1 MLIIF
6 GGLPGS
12 GKTTTA
18 RALAKELGAVHVRI
32 DTIEQNI
39 RASGMLSSEV
49 GPAGYM
55 VGYGIAEDN
64 LTLGNVVVA
73 DSVNPLKITRD
84 AWLSVAARSG
94 VPAFE
99 IEIICSD
106 RSEHRRRAET
116 RASDVPGLRK
126 PSWEEIVARDYEDW
140 VPSPIVIDT
149 AKQSVDQAVAELV
162 SKLGAGVSNNGGIR
176 PAQRLFD

>member
-12 GKTTTA
+12 GKTTIA
-18 RALAKELGAVHVRI
+18 RALAKELGAVHLRI

-39 RASGMLSSEV
+39 RASGMLRSEV
-49 GPAGYM
+49 GPAGYL

-64 LTLGNVVVA
+64 LTLGNIVVA
-73 DSVNPLKITRD
+73 DSVNPLKVTRD

-94 VPAFE
+94 VPAVE

-106 RSEHRRRAET
+106 RNEHRRRVET
-116 RASDVPGLRK
+116 RVSDVPGLVK
-126 PSWEEIVARDYEDW
+126 PRWEEVTAHDYEAW
-140 VPSPIVIDT
+140 GQSPVTIDT
-149 AKQSVDQAVAELV
+149 AKQGVDEAVVALL
-162 SKLGAGVSNNGGIR
+162 SKLETGRYQKVR
-176 PAQRLFD
+176 EV

>member
-12 GKTTTA
+12 GKTTIA
-18 RALAKELGAVHVRI
+18 RALARELGAVHLRI

-64 LTLGNVVVA
+64 LTLGNIVVA
-73 DSVNPLKITRD
+73 DSVNPLKVTRD

-94 VPAFE
+94 VQAVEVE
-99 IEIICSD
+99 ITCSD
-106 RSEHRRRAET
+106 QDEHRRRVET

-126 PSWEEIVARDYEDW
+126 PSWEEIVTRDYDDW
-140 VPSPIVIDT
+140 GQRPIVVDT
-149 AKQSVDQAVAELV
+149 AKQSVDQAVAELM
-162 SKLGAGVSNNGGIR
+162 SKLGAGR
-176 PAQRLFD
+176 RQ

>member
-12 GKTTTA
+12 GKTTIA
-18 RALAKELGAVHVRI
+18 RALARELGAVHLRV
-32 DTIEQNI
+32 DTIEQSI
-39 RASGMLSSEV
+39 RASGMLRSQV

-64 LTLGNVVVA
+64 LTLGNIVVA
-73 DSVNPLKITRD
+73 DSVNPLKVTRD

-94 VPAFE
+94 APTVE

-106 RSEHRRRAET
+106 RNEHRRRVET
-116 RASDVPGLRK
+116 RASDVPGLVK
-126 PSWEEIVARDYEDW
+126 PSWAEVIARDYEDW
-140 VPSPIVIDT
+140 GPSPIVIDT
-149 AKQSVDQAVAELV
+149 AEQGVDEAVAELM
-162 SKLGAGVSNNGGIR
+162 SKLGSGR
-176 PAQRLFD
+176 RQ

>member
-12 GKTTTA
+12 GKTTIS
-18 RALAKELGAVHVRI
+18 RALARELGAVYLRV

-39 RASGMLSSEV
+39 RASGMLSSQV

-55 VGYGIAEDN
+55 VGYGVAEDN
-64 LTLGNVVVA
+64 LALGKIVVA
-73 DSVNPLKITRD
+73 DSVNPLKVTRD

-94 VPAFE
+94 VPAVE

-106 RSEHRRRAET
+106 RDEHRRRVET
-116 RASDVPGLRK
+116 RASDIPGLVK
-126 PSWEEIVARDYEDW
+126 PRWEDVTARDYEDW
-140 VPSPIVIDT
+140 GQSPITIDT
-149 AKQSVDQAVAELV
+149 AKQGVDEAVVALL
-162 SKLGAGVSNNGGIR
+162 SKLETGR
-176 PAQRLFD
+176 YQKTR

>member
-18 RALAKELGAVHVRI
+18 RALAKELGAVHLRI
-32 DTIEQNI
+32 DTLEQNI

-64 LTLGNVVVA
+64 LTLGNIVVA
-73 DSVNPLKITRD
+73 DSVNPLKVTRD

-94 VPAFE
+94 VPAVE

-106 RSEHRRRAET
+106 RIEHRRRVET
-116 RASDVPGLRK
+116 RASDVPGLVK
-126 PSWEEIVARDYEDW
+126 PLWEEVTARDYEDW
-140 VPSPIVIDT
+140 GSSPIVIDT
-149 AKQSVDQAVAELV
+149 AKQGVDEAVAALL
-162 SKLGAGVSNNGGIR
+162 SKLEIGRYRKAREV
-176 PAQRLFD
+176 

>member
-6 GGLPGS
+6 GGLPGA

-18 RALAKELGAVHVRI
+18 RALAKELGAVHLRI
-32 DTIEQNI
+32 DTIEQTI

-55 VGYGIAEDN
+55 VGYRIAEDN
-64 LTLGNVVVA
+64 LALGNIVVA
-73 DSVNPLKITRD
+73 DSVNPLKVTRD

-94 VPAFE
+94 APAVE

-106 RSEHRRRAET
+106 QAEHRRRVET
-116 RASDVPGLRK
+116 RASDVAGLVK
-126 PSWEEIVARDYEDW
+126 PNWEEVTARDYEDW
-140 VPSPIVIDT
+140 GQSPITIDT
-149 AKQSVDQAVAELV
+149 AKQGVEEAVAELM
-162 SKLGAGVSNNGGIR
+162 SKLGPGR
-176 PAQRLFD
+176 RR

>member
-12 GKTTTA
+12 GKTTIS
-18 RALAKELGAVHVRI
+18 RALAKELGAVHLRI

-39 RASGMLSSEV
+39 RASDMLSSEV

-64 LTLGNVVVA
+64 LTLGKIVVA
-73 DSVNPLKITRD
+73 DSVNPLKVTRD

-94 VPAFE
+94 VPAVE
-99 IEIICSD
+99 IEIVCSD
-106 RSEHRRRAET
+106 RNEHRWRVET
-116 RASDVPGLRK
+116 RASDVPGLVK
-126 PSWEEIVARDYEDW
+126 PLWEEVTAHYYESWEQ
-140 VPSPIVIDT
+140 SPIVIDT
-149 AKQSVDQAVAELV
+149 AKQGVDEAVAALLSQLETV
-162 SKLGAGVSNNGGIR
+162 RYREAREV
-176 PAQRLFD
+176 

>member
-12 GKTTTA
+12 GKTTIA
-18 RALAKELGAVHVRI
+18 RALARELGAIHLRI
-32 DTIEQNI
+32 DTIEQSI
-39 RASGMLSSEV
+39 RASGMLRSEV

-64 LTLGNVVVA
+64 LRLGNVVVA
-73 DSVNPLKITRD
+73 DSVNSLKVTRD

-94 VPAFE
+94 APAVE

-106 RSEHRRRAET
+106 QDEHRRRAET
-116 RASDVPGLRK
+116 RATDIPGLRK
-126 PSWEEIVARDYEDW
+126 PSWEEIAARDYDDW
-140 VPSPIVIDT
+140 GQRPIVVDT
-149 AKQSVDQAVAELV
+149 AKQSVDQAVAELM
-162 SKLGAGVSNNGGIR
+162 SKLGAGR
-176 PAQRLFD
+176 RQ

>member
-12 GKTTTA
+12 GKTTIA
-18 RALAKELGAVHVRI
+18 RALARELGAIHLRI
-32 DTIEQNI
+32 DTIEQSI
-39 RASGMLSSEV
+39 RASGMLRSEV

-64 LTLGNVVVA
+64 LRLGNIVVA
-73 DSVNPLKITRD
+73 DSVNSLKVTRD

-94 VPAFE
+94 APAVE

-106 RSEHRRRAET
+106 QDEHRRRAET
-116 RASDVPGLRK
+116 RATDIPGLRK
-126 PSWEEIVARDYEDW
+126 PSWEEIVARDYDDW
-140 VPSPIVIDT
+140 GQRPIVVDT
-149 AKQSVDQAVAELV
+149 AKQSVDQAVAELM
-162 SKLGAGVSNNGGIR
+162 SKLGAGR
-176 PAQRLFD
+176 RQ

>member
-18 RALAKELGAVHVRI
+18 RALAKELGAVHLRI

-64 LTLGNVVVA
+64 LTLGNIVVA
-73 DSVNPLKITRD
+73 DSVNPLKVTRD

-94 VPAFE
+94 VPAVE
-99 IEIICSD
+99 IEILCSD
-106 RSEHRRRAET
+106 PDEHRRRAET
-116 RASDVPGLRK
+116 RASDVPGLTK
-126 PSWEEIVARDYEDW
+126 PSWEEIVTYDYDDWAR
-140 VPSPIVIDT
+140 SPIVVDT
-149 AKQSVDQAVAELV
+149 AKQGVNEAVVALL
-162 SKLGAGVSNNGGIR
+162 SKLETGLYRKAREV
-176 PAQRLFD
+176 